1 MKVQKL
7 KFCIFGMLI
16 VMLMKYLIPTAFAL
30 EDDNNQT
37 TPYWY
42 DEAMRYCNEM
52 SLFDGIPK
60 EYVDLN
66 AQVTWA
72 IIAQVFANRTEN
84 YQKEYYKISTD
95 DEEANQWYDPAIKWM
110 NGIGI
115 LDNKKFP
122 ESQISRESVVSL
134 LFQYAYKTE
143 NETDFRIT
151 NSDSNFIDK
160 ETISD
165 ELKNAVN
172 WAEEHGVIHGY
183 LDSSFRPNQSILFSE
198 MAQMFYNAKD
208 FIKNTRITNL
218 FSYSVTDIEKIE
230 FQNGNTGE
238 IVSYT
243 SEDELKDIIEHLKAF
258 KFESLEPASDGWTY
272 RIRIWFKDKSD
283 MHGIVLN
290 PSSACFNEI
299 CYISSGHEYFPKEW
313 IEQYIP

>member
-1 MKVQKL
+1 M
-7 KFCIFGMLI
+7 I
-16 VMLMKYLIPTAFAL
+16 
-30 EDDNNQT
+30 
-37 TPYWY
+37 
-42 DEAMRYCNEM
+42 CNTR
-52 SLFDGIPK
+52 GIPK
-60 EYVDLN
+60 EYVDPN
-66 AQVTWA
+66 AQVTCA

-122 ESQISRESVVSL
+122 ETQISRESVVSL
-134 LFQYAYKTE
+134 FFQYAYKTE

-160 ETISD
+160 ETISN

-208 FIKNTRITNL
+208 FIKNTSVTNL

-243 SEDELKDIIEHLKAF
+243 SEDELKDIIEHLNAF
-258 KFESLEPASDGWTY
+258 KFESLEPKSDGWTY
-272 RIRIWFKDKSD
+272 RIIIWFKDKSD

-290 PSSACFNEI
+290 PSSACFNGI